1 MKLARR
7 NLLFLWW
14 LRSLLLLRR
23 LFLLQRNLFLCVLSM
38 ESRRAQSKTAGCVLT
53 YEAVLSQRS
62 WISGSRFHLSILK
75 PDKVDS
81 SSYQAH

>member
-1 MKLARR
+1 MVEKPVAPQKIVPAPKEPLPGP
-7 NLLFLWW
+7 
-14 LRSLLLLRR
+14 SS
-23 LFLLQRNLFLCVLSM
+23 VLSM